1 MLEGICSRLH
11 ISRQLLL
18 TSLIGTLGIWICFL
32 KTLGIWIC
40 FLKIAVRGDNSL
52 ELVDAL
58 PKLADPLSSMMF
70 FRVPLDL
77 GIIDRLCIRPELGG
91 KCI

>member
-1 MLEGICSRLH
+1 MIMLEGICSRLH

-18 TSLIGTLGIWICFL
+18 TSLIG
-32 KTLGIWIC
+32 TLGIWIC